1 MLSSPA
7 FELEQWIQTHTQT
20 HTERHSRVA
29 SDRHILIFI
38 CNAIS
43 LSLPH
48 IASQPNKCT
57 HTYMQTQNVVIPL
70 AAPNYEMYGWM
81 MIVWCTVSS
90 MVYSP
95 HRVSVA
101 LIAYTVEC
109 VAMRSLQIGFAH
121 NVCLACVYGPI
132 PRETVIMHV
141 YSNAG
146 IGSYQPLVLWTVYA
160 CVYCAPMACVCVRLH
175 GSWFGCRGTGRCAR
189 RVFVSYT
196 IRTYTHTRARTHT
209 HYKYMH
215 TLHTCN
221 MRLLRRRRPIS
232 GSGIGV
238 SFQLCHRMIP
248 LIVTTM
254 SSVLPCR
261 SLSRNRKATVLS
273 VLYFSSCTLS
283 VCALFDIFREQQNTI
298 VVDTI
303 QDNIFIWKA
312 IRTKVYNIF

>member
-121 NVCLACVYGPI
+121 NVCLACEYGPI

-160 CVYCAPMACVCVRLH
+160 CVYCAPMACVCTIAWLLVR
-175 GSWFGCRGTGRCAR
+175 
-189 RVFVSYT
+189 
-196 IRTYTHTRARTHT
+196 
-209 HYKYMH
+209 
-215 TLHTCN
+215 
-221 MRLLRRRRPIS
+221 
-232 GSGIGV
+232 
-238 SFQLCHRMIP
+238 
-248 LIVTTM
+248 
-254 SSVLPCR
+254 
-261 SLSRNRKATVLS
+261 LSRNGSVRSSCFRLVHHSYIHTHTCAHTYTLQIHAYIAYMQYAAVATAAPNFWFWYRCFVSALPSHDPADCDDYEFSSALS
-273 VLYFSSCTLS
+273 FVVAQSKSNRALCSVFFVVYSLGVCAFWYFSRTTKHN
-283 VCALFDIFREQQNTI
+283 RRRY
-298 VVDTI
+298 DTRQHI
-303 QDNIFIWKA
+303 YMKSDTNKGL
-312 IRTKVYNIF
+312 